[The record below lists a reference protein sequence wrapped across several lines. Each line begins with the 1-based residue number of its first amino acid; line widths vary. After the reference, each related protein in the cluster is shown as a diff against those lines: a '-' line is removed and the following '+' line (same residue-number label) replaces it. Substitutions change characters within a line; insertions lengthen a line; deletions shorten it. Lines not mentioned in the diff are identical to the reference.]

1 MEDFVSAIF
10 FPFDIKY
17 EKVLISSPFEGLE
30 MRFLFSLLAVLTL
43 SACNFNVTPQFY
55 FRDVQDVM
63 LDNQPIDIP
72 IFLKIPASD
81 VDSCNS
87 EIGQVLGILMT
98 HGMDGTLL
106 SCSTDEDNFFAV
118 ANVKFTASVV
128 PSKFSQEDN
137 FVGIFALIV
146 EDAGDGVYYLNLQAN
161 PKLPKAMSD
170 IENALFFATLDA
182 SQVGFV
188 ITLNN
193 DTRRLVELNIYDSF
207 VNGIPTDY
215 GSFEIGPRS
224 QLEIRSSD
232 VGANLFFDRGWF
244 GVADLKM

>member
-1 MEDFVSAIF
+1 MENFVSAIF
-10 FPFDIKY
+10 FLFDIKY
-17 EKVLISSPFEGLE
+17 EKVLTLFSFGGLE
-30 MRFLFSLLAVLTL
+30 MRFLFSLLAVLTM
-43 SACNFNVTPQFY
+43 SACNFNVTPTFY

-87 EIGQVLGILMT
+87 EIGQVLGILTT

-106 SCSTDEDNFFAV
+106 SCSSDEDNFFAL
-118 ANVKFTASVV
+118 ANVEFTASVV
-128 PSKFSQEDN
+128 PSKFSQADN
-137 FVGIFALIV
+137 FVGIVALIV
-146 EDAGDGVYYLNLQAN
+146 EEAEDGVYYLNLQAN

-224 QLEIRSSD
+224 ELEIRSSD

>member
-1 MEDFVSAIF
+1 
-10 FPFDIKY
+10 
-17 EKVLISSPFEGLE
+17 
-30 MRFLFSLLAVLTL
+30 MRFIVSLLAVLTM
-43 SACNFNVTPQFY
+43 SACNFNVTPTFY

-87 EIGQVLGILMT
+87 EIGQVLGILTT

-106 SCSTDEDNFFAV
+106 SCSTDEDNFFAL
-118 ANVKFTASVV
+118 ANVEFTASVV
-128 PSKFSQEDN
+128 PSKFSQADN
-137 FVGIFALIV
+137 FVGIVALIV
-146 EDAGDGVYYLNLQAN
+146 EEAEDGIYYLNLQAN

-224 QLEIRSSD
+224 ELEIRSSD